1 VRVSARAISRG
12 LVALAA
18 LLVAL
23 AACGGA
29 AAATPCWEK
38 VQNDW
43 TDNKRIDK
51 TYPLACYDK
60 AIAKLPP
67 DLKYYSDAPDTIET
81 AKEDRLRRTPQFYT
95 GGDSAQG
102 DASANG
108 SGDGSSSSS
117 SGKGDGGG
125 PAGEVLNWG
134 PSAAGDV
141 PLPLLVIAFLALLL
155 MGAGAA
161 GLVNRRLHER
171 RAGGPPQGPGT
182 T

>member
-1 VRVSARAISRG
+1 
-12 LVALAA
+12 VALAA
-18 LLVAL
+18 LLVVL
-23 AACGGA
+23 TVSGGA

-51 TYPLACYDK
+51 LYPLACYDK

-67 DLKYYSDAPDTIET
+67 DLKYYSDAPDTIEA
-81 AKEDRLRRTPQFYT
+81 AKEDRLRRTLQSHA
-95 GGDSAQG
+95 GDNSGPGNSSA
-102 DASANG
+102 G
-108 SGDGSSSSS
+108 SSSSGSSSSS
-117 SGKGDGGG
+117 KKGDAGG
-125 PAGEVLNWG
+125 PLGAFLNWG

-161 GLVNRRLHER
+161 GLVNRRLHAR
-171 RAGGPPQGPGT
+171 RAGGPPEDPGRA
-182 T
+182 

>member
-1 VRVSARAISRG
+1 
-12 LVALAA
+12 VALAA

-23 AACGGA
+23 TACGAA

-67 DLKYYSDAPDTIET
+67 DLKYYSDAPDTIEA
-81 AKEDRLRRTPQFYT
+81 AKEDRLRLRTPQSYT
-95 GGDSAQG
+95 GGDSGQG

-108 SGDGSSSSS
+108 SGDGSGSS
-117 SGKGDGGG
+117 SGKGDGDS

-141 PLPLLVIAFLALLL
+141 PLPLLVIALLALLL

>member
-1 VRVSARAISRG
+1 
-12 LVALAA
+12 VALAA
-18 LLVAL
+18 LAVAL
-23 AACGGA
+23 TACGGA

-51 TYPLACYDK
+51 TYPLGCYDK

-67 DLKYYSDAPDTIET
+67 DLKYYSDAPDTIEA
-81 AKEDRLRRTPQFYT
+81 AKEDRLRRTLQVHPDT
-95 GGDSAQG
+95 DPGPDNATTNSSDG
-102 DASANG
+102 
-108 SGDGSSSSS
+108 GSSSSK
-117 SGKGDGGG
+117 KGDGDSPVG
-125 PAGEVLNWG
+125 AFLNWG

-161 GLVNRRLHER
+161 GLVNRRLQER
-171 RAGGPPQGPGT
+171 RAGGPPDDPGPA
-182 T
+182 

>member
-1 VRVSARAISRG
+1 VG
-12 LVALAA
+12 LAA

-23 AACGGA
+23 TACGGA
-29 AAATPCWEK
+29 VAATPCWEK

-67 DLKYYSDAPDTIET
+67 DLKYYSDAPDTIEA
-81 AKEDRLRRTPQFYT
+81 AKEDRLRRALQLHT
-95 GGDSAQG
+95 GSDPGPGNSNPN
-102 DASANG
+102 S
-108 SGDGSSSSS
+108 SGSSSSS
-117 SGKGDGGG
+117 SSGQKGDADSPLG
-125 PAGEVLNWG
+125 AVLNWG

-171 RAGGPPQGPGT
+171 RAGGPPEGPGPA
-182 T
+182 